1 MDIPPMRFAARL
13 ILLLAAALPTAA
25 VADARAQLDAFARG
39 LDGLSGRFEQT
50 VHDPGGKPLET
61 STGTLALKA
70 PRQFRWVYEAPY
82 AQVIVADGLNVW
94 VHDVDLE
101 QVTVRAQS
109 SAESQSPL
117 TVLTDLSLL
126 DRDFKVSARPDADG
140 LQWLRLESKAEEPAF
155 KSCDLGFAGNALVQM
170 VLVDHLGQ
178 VNRIRFEGWQRN
190 PAFAADAFS
199 FTVPEGADLVG
210 EPVEGAEAFP
220 VRD

>member
-1 MDIPPMRFAARL
+1 MRLLARFA
-13 ILLLAAALPTAA
+13 LLLAVVLPGAAL
-25 VADARAQLDAFARG
+25 ADARAQLDAFSRG
-39 LDGLSGRFEQT
+39 LDGLTGRFEQ
-50 VHDPGGKPLET
+50 VVFDPLGKPQET
-61 STGTLALKA
+61 SKGTLALKA
-70 PRQFRWVYEAPY
+70 PRQFKWVYEAPY

-94 VHDVDLE
+94 IHDVDLE
-101 QVTVRAQS
+101 QVTVRGQSGAEAQS
-109 SAESQSPL
+109 PM

-126 DRDFKVSARPDADG
+126 DGEFKVSPRPDAEG

-155 KSCDLGFAGNALVQM
+155 KSCELGFAGNALVQM
-170 VLVDHLGQ
+170 LLVDHLGQ

-190 PAFAADAFS
+190 PAFAADVFS

>member
-1 MDIPPMRFAARL
+1 MRLLARFA
-13 ILLLAAALPTAA
+13 LLLAAVLPGTAF
-25 VADARAQLDAFARG
+25 ADARSQLDAFARG
-39 LDGLSGRFEQT
+39 LDGLTGRFEQT
-50 VHDPGGKPLET
+50 VHDPTGKPLET

-94 VHDVDLE
+94 IHDVDLE
-101 QVTVRAQS
+101 QVTVRGQS
-109 SAESQSPL
+109 AAESQSPL

-126 DRDFKVSARPDADG
+126 DRDYEVTARPDADG

-155 KSCDLGFAGNALVQM
+155 QSCDLGFAGDALARM
-170 VLVDHLGQ
+170 VLTDHLGQ
-178 VNRIRFEGWQRN
+178 RNEIRFADWQRN

-210 EPVEGAEAFP
+210 EPIEGAEAFP
-220 VRD
+220 IRD

>member
-1 MDIPPMRFAARL
+1 MRLARRFAV
-13 ILLLAAALPTAA
+13 LLLAALPTAA
-25 VADARAQLDAFARG
+25 FADARAQLDAFSRG
-39 LDGLSGRFEQT
+39 LDGLTGRFEQT
-50 VHDPGGKPLET
+50 VSDPSGKPLET

-94 VHDVDLE
+94 IHDVDLD

-117 TVLTDLSLL
+117 TVLTDLSQL

-140 LQWLRLESKAEEPAF
+140 LQWLRLESKAEEPTF
-155 KSCDLGFAGNALVQM
+155 QSCDLGFAGNALARM
-170 VLVDHLGQ
+170 ELTDLLGQ
-178 VNRIRFEGWQRN
+178 ANRITFGEWRRN
-190 PAFAADAFS
+190 PAFGAEAFS

-210 EPVEGAEAFP
+210 EPVEGAESFP